1 VAPRLHR
8 CGRGDESNTQHA
20 GQESFAYSRSF
31 DPFRSSWCCERGS
44 REENKQRSR
53 CRRKSISRQSRTL
66 WLEPIVGD
74 ITFKTL
80 DEIDF
85 LASPGKGVAGARV
98 CARRD
103 SILILFVPRV
113 AEPSQDFDG
122 TPDYTKNCRTFDI
135 NF

>member
-1 VAPRLHR
+1 LHR
-8 CGRGDESNTQHA
+8 RGRGDESNLRQA
-20 GQESFAYSRSF
+20 GQESFAYSGSL
-31 DPFRSSWCCERGS
+31 DLFRSSWCCERGS
-44 REENKQRSR
+44 REENKQRPS

-66 WLEPIVGD
+66 SPEPIVGD

-85 LASPGKGVAGARV
+85 LASPGKDVAVARV
-98 CARRD
+98 CACRD
-103 SILILFVPRV
+103 SHLNLIVTRV

-135 NF
+135 TF